1 MTGDEKIYRKSL
13 MKPLILTAITSV
25 LILSFSPRAEAT
37 YFIGAELIEKCRSD
51 KPEDRQACFGY
62 VAGVIDY
69 HVVMQSLGT
78 APTIDF
84 CLPPDMPVTAAAL
97 AVIKYMSDAPQ
108 NGSFIASSSVVM
120 ALNKTFPCAKR
131 RGK

>member
-1 MTGDEKIYRKSL
+1 MTGAVKLYRKDA
-13 MKPLILTAITSV
+13 MKQYILTALALV
-25 LILSFSPRAEAT
+25 LLLSFSPKAGAT
-37 YFIGAELIEKCRSD
+37 YFIGAELIEKCRSER
-51 KPEDRQACFGY
+51 PEDRQACFGY

-84 CLPPDMPVTAAAL
+84 CLPSDMPVTAAAL
-97 AVIKYMSDAPQ
+97 TVIKYMAEAPQ
-108 NGSFIASSSVVM
+108 NGSFIASSAVVM

-131 RGK
+131 AKK